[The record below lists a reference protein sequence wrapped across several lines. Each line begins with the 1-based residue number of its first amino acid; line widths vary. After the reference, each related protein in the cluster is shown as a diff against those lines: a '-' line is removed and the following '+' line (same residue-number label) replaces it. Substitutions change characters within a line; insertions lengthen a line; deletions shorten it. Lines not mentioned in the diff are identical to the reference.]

1 MKILLVATKPPWPL
15 IDGGR
20 LLLWH
25 TIAGLA
31 RHGAEITLVAPVD
44 AGSNCEAV
52 GRELRMLCRPMLVT
66 HPRRMRLRAFAHALA
81 GGAPVS
87 IALHRFAAMRE
98 RVGALLASE
107 AFDLVHAEQLQAVA
121 NCDDAGFS
129 NTPASTFL
137 TKTPAIPLV
146 LRSQNVES
154 DLWRRL
160 ADYRPALRPLLLREA
175 RRLGVWE
182 AQAVRRSNVTIAL
195 TRRDAEQLAALANE
209 SGEVRHAGKV
219 HHVPAPFPAE
229 LAPGRAPAL
238 AGVPP
243 VVLFGGAGWLPNR
256 EGERWF
262 IREVWPAVSERLP
275 DAVLHIFGSVSAVR
289 GRINVVT
296 HASPSDSS
304 AVFAAGT
311 VLVVPLRVASGLRM
325 KILEAWARGIPVVA
339 TPEAAAGLEAADGSE
354 LLLARDAIAFAFAL
368 ESLARSAELREG
380 VVRRA
385 RALLLTNHDPA
396 TVTRRMLAVYRQ
408 VLPQAVSQELTGA
421 AALRGDG

>member
-25 TIAGLA
+25 TMAGLV

-44 AGSNCEAV
+44 AGSDCDAV
-52 GRELRMLCRPMLVT
+52 GRELRTLCRPVLVT
-66 HPRRMRLRAFAHALA
+66 QPRRMRLRTFAHALA

-98 RVGALLASE
+98 RVGALLAAE

-121 NCDDAGFS
+121 NCEGAGLS
-129 NTPASTFL
+129 RTPAR
-137 TKTPAIPLV
+137 TPAIPLV

-160 ADYRPALRPLLLREA
+160 AAYRPALRPLLLREA
-175 RRLGVWE
+175 RRLGAWE

-195 TRRDAEQLAALANE
+195 TIGDAAQLAALANE
-209 SGEVRHAGKV
+209 SGKVHHAGKV

-229 LAPGRAPAL
+229 LASGRAPAL
-238 AGVPP
+238 AGMPP
-243 VVLFGGAGWLPNR
+243 VVLFGGAGWFPNR

-262 IREVWPAVSERLP
+262 IRDVWPAVSERLP
-275 DAVLHIFGSVSAVR
+275 GAVLHTFGSVSGMR

-296 HASPSDSS
+296 HARPKARP
-304 AVFAAGT
+304 AVGVDRHGRDHHRARFTRTGRPGAAGA
-311 VLVVPLRVASGLRM
+311 P
-325 KILEAWARGIPVVA
+325 
-339 TPEAAAGLEAADGSE
+339 
-354 LLLARDAIAFAFAL
+354 
-368 ESLARSAELREG
+368 
-380 VVRRA
+380 
-385 RALLLTNHDPA
+385 
-396 TVTRRMLAVYRQ
+396 
-408 VLPQAVSQELTGA
+408 
-421 AALRGDG
+421 LRGDG